1 MEALGV
7 DGINGDTMDGVGEEW
22 WREGSRRGLELALEP
37 EVLYNNLTYLQV
49 APIHRPEL
57 HHSGT

>member
-1 MEALGV
+1 
-7 DGINGDTMDGVGEEW
+7 MDGVGEEW